1 MADNSAGTKLAGRS
15 PLRIGVLGSGRGSNC
30 QSIIDAIQAGRLNAK
45 VVCVLSDV
53 ANAYILDRARKH
65 GIHAQ
70 FVSAAPFKSKLDGD
84 AEKKF
89 VEILRH
95 HGADVIVL
103 AGFMRVVKKGL
114 LDAFPGKV
122 INIHPSLLPAFPGLE
137 AWKQALEYGVK
148 FTGCTVHFVDEGVDT
163 GPIIAQQVVPV
174 LDDDTPDSLHG
185 RILQAERVLYPSV
198 VAALS
203 MGRIVVRDRRT
214 LWRGGAA

>member
-30 QSIIDAIQAGRLNAK
+30 QSIIDAIQAGHLNAK

-70 FVSAAPFKSKLDGD
+70 FVSAAPFKTKLDGD

-137 AWKQALEYGVK
+137 AWKQALEYGAKVA
-148 FTGCTVHFVDEGVDT
+148 GCTVHIVDAGVDT
-163 GPIIAQQVVPV
+163 GPIIVQKSVPV
-174 LDDDTPDSLHG
+174 LSDDTPEALHARIQEQEHIAYPEALAMIGAGSLRRDG
-185 RILQAERVLYPSV
+185 R
-198 VAALS
+198 
-203 MGRIVVRDRRT
+203 RIVIRCP
-214 LWRGGAA
+214 A